1 MPNQELNVPEKRE
14 ASDETTRAG
23 RTYVPQV
30 DIYETKD
37 GLWLWADMPGVDE
50 QSVDVRLA
58 DGVLTI
64 EGQVDVKQYENTTPL
79 YTEYNVGHYARAVHP
94 FERRRRRSHR
104 GAHAK
109 RRARARDPQV
119 RTGQA
124 PADHAHPVA
133 PPEHPPHHGV
143 EPIRAVVF

>member
-79 YTEYNVGHYARAVHP
+79 YTEYNVGHYARRFTLSNDV
-94 FERRRRRSHR
+94 
-104 GAHAK
+104 
-109 RRARARDPQV
+109 D
-119 RTGQA
+119 
-124 PADHAHPVA
+124 ADHIVA
-133 PPEHPPHHGV
+133 RMQNGV
-143 EPIRAVVF
+143 LALEIPKSERAKPRRITLTQ